1 MNFCLFTFQAMPK
14 GCFPASFWPFR
25 LRFVARRQKNH
36 RLVAEPLRYQWS
48 EAFLIVAAHAGNE
61 FPNDLRR
68 LKMKLGDHGEVTT
81 EVPALGARPQ
91 RRVMNL
97 ST

>member
-1 MNFCLFTFQAMPK
+1 MFS
-14 GCFPASFWPFR
+14 CFLLAFSPP
-25 LRFVARRQKNH
+25 LRRPTTKKH
-36 RLVAEPLRYQWS
+36 RLVAEPLRYQCP

-91 RRVMNL
+91 PLTCDELKYL
-97 ST
+97 SIG